1 MQYNGQ
7 NTCIQPSTCMQ
18 TYTHKSEHRKVV
30 LFQLQSKFETQ
41 FNLFLSLE
49 DSDYFNFLLFISC
62 IENFLNSQYFSN
74 EKVFNTAQYTFERFL
89 RLHFINIEVRFFGQH
104 RKTGNFQNWF
114 LPAHTVPFEKFR
126 NQSTES

>member
-7 NTCIQPSTCMQ
+7 NTCIRPSTCMQ

-41 FNLFLSLE
+41 FNLFFSPE

-62 IENFLNSQYFSN
+62 IENFLNSQYFSS
-74 EKVFNTAQYTFERFL
+74 EKAFNTAQYTFQRFL
-89 RLHFINIEVRFFGQH
+89 RVHFINIEVRFFGQH
-104 RKTGNFQNWF
+104 RKTGSGNFQNWF
-114 LPAHTVPFEKFR
+114 LPALTVPFEKFR
-126 NQSTES
+126 NQ